1 MTSRNADSSVL
12 ETTRNQPTTF
22 LSRLEPYEWRR
33 RLWHMSPG
41 FLPPMLWLIPH
52 RDPLSWLATSII
64 LLVAAG
70 LSLHIF
76 IRYHHIQRSGDNA
89 RGAAVLGYV
98 LSVFAAFVMF
108 PQAPQIG
115 MAVLGILAFGDGSAT
130 LGGKLLGGWRLPWNA
145 EKSWSGLIC
154 FVLLGS
160 FFGALWYWGETWFN
174 VEANEYREI
183 DFATAYAVVG
193 SAAILAAI
201 AESIPSR
208 LNDNIRVGVCA
219 VASMAA
225 AQTVF
230 VGWNNL

>member
-1 MTSRNADSSVL
+1 M
-12 ETTRNQPTTF
+12 
-22 LSRLEPYEWRR
+22 
-33 RLWHMSPG
+33 
-41 FLPPMLWLIPH
+41 
-52 RDPLSWLATSII
+52 
-64 LLVAAG
+64 
-70 LSLHIF
+70 
-76 IRYHHIQRSGDNA
+76 
-89 RGAAVLGYV
+89 
-98 LSVFAAFVMF
+98 
-108 PQAPQIG
+108 
-115 MAVLGILAFGDGSAT
+115 LGILAFGDGSAT

-174 VEANEYREI
+174 VEAKEYREI